1 MCGIV
6 GYVGPREALPLLM
19 GGLRRLEYRG
29 YDSAGVAVQENG
41 TLEVLRAEGKLDNL
55 AAIVKTHPAPG
66 HNGIGHTRWAT
77 HGRPN
82 EQNAHPHVDC
92 GGVTAVIHNGIIENF
107 ETLKAP
113 LVAKGHRFSSE
124 TDTEVAVHMLEEEL
138 AKGRSLEAASLAVLP
153 RLEGAAALAFI
164 SSRDPGKIVAA
175 RIASAGGVIVG
186 FGDGENFIASDM
198 PALLE
203 HTRKVVFLDA
213 GDVAVVTQDRV
224 AFFRIDGTPI
234 KKSPQIVTWDAVAA
248 AKAGYKHFM
257 LKEIHEQP
265 RAINDTLLGRVE
277 RTSGRVIFDEN
288 VRLTDEYVRDLPRI
302 TLVGCG
308 TAGHAALVGKILI
321 ERLARVP
328 CDIDIPSEY
337 RYREPMVTKGQ
348 LLVSITQ
355 SGETADTLAAMEEAR
370 KGGARLLS
378 IVNVMGSEASRVADD
393 VIYLHTGPEIAV
405 ASTKAYTAMLVDLYL
420 FAIYLAQRRGTI
432 EPERSRKLLA
442 EAFHLPTLVDAVL
455 REEAKVRAL
464 AYRYHA
470 ARNFLFLGRGVN
482 YPTAMEGALKLKELS
497 YIHAEGTA
505 AGEMKHGTNALID
518 KDLPVVAIALK
529 DSVYKK
535 MRSNMEE
542 VRARA
547 GVVIAV
553 ATDGDDEIA
562 GKADE
567 IIRIPAV
574 DELLEPVLAII
585 PLQLLAYH
593 IADRRGNDVDQPRN
607 LAKAVTVES
616 RRARAKWAS

>member
-1 MCGIV
+1 VCGIV
-6 GYVGPREALPLLM
+6 GYVGPRQALPFLM
-19 GGLRRLEYRG
+19 TGLRRLEYRG

-41 TLEVLRAEGKLDNL
+41 ALEVLRAEGKLDNL
-55 AAIVKTHPAPG
+55 ASIVSHHPAPG
-66 HNGIGHTRWAT
+66 HTGIGHTRWAT
-77 HGRPN
+77 HGRPS

-113 LVAKGHRFSSE
+113 LVASGHRFTSE
-124 TDTEVAVHMLEEEL
+124 TDTEVAVHLLEEEL
-138 AKGRSLEAASLAVLP
+138 AKGRTLEEAALAVLP

-164 SSRDPGKIVAA
+164 SARDPGKIVAA

-186 FGDGENFIASDM
+186 FGNGENFIASDM

-203 HTRKVVFLDA
+203 HTRKVVFLEA
-213 GDVAVVTQDRV
+213 GEVAAVTKDGAR
-224 AFFRIDGTPI
+224 FFRIDGTPI
-234 KKSPQIVTWDAVAA
+234 EKTPQTVTWDAVAA
-248 AKAGYKHFM
+248 AKSGYKHFM
-257 LKEIHEQP
+257 LKEISEQP

-277 RTSGRVIFDEN
+277 RSSGRVIFDEN
-288 VRLTDEYVRDLPRI
+288 VKLTDEQVRALPRI

-321 ERLARVP
+321 ERLAGIP

-337 RYREPMVTKGQ
+337 RYRNPVVTKGQ
-348 LLVSITQ
+348 LLLAITQ

-370 KGGARLLS
+370 KRGARLLS
-378 IVNVMGSEASRVADD
+378 LVNVMGSEASRVADD

-420 FAIYLAQRRGTI
+420 FAIYLAQRRGAI
-432 EPERSRKLLA
+432 DAEGSRRLLA
-442 EAFHLPTLVDAVL
+442 EAFHLPTLVDSVL
-455 REEAKVRAL
+455 REEPKIRAL
-464 AYRYHA
+464 AYRYHT

-482 YPTAMEGALKLKELS
+482 YPTALEGALKLKELS

-518 KDLPVVAIALK
+518 EDLPVVAIALK
-529 DSVYKK
+529 DAVYKK

-547 GVVIAV
+547 GVLIAL
-553 ATDGDDEIA
+553 ANDDDDEIT
-562 GKADE
+562 GKADDV
-567 IIRIPAV
+567 IRIPRT
-574 DELLEPVLAII
+574 DELLSPVLAVV

-607 LAKAVTVES
+607 LAKAVTVE
-616 RRARAKWAS
+616 